1 MGGQFISKIER
12 RLELGVPKSVYKR
25 FLRESIMS
33 RESRMLAGILLVVL
47 PTVMF
52 GGLSLLS
59 FLTRNSPG
67 YTDNPLRHDLFRA
80 GHAHAGVYLVLSL
93 VMLRYVDEAVLSP
106 FWKWIARTGAPIA
119 AILIPAA
126 FFLSVVSPTATLYR
140 RTISR
145 GRRSKPRNWS
155 PSGRKAHGTITHTAA
170 TMSPV
175 PMRTPER
182 KAKWMRQPIRGSEPA

>member
-1 MGGQFISKIER
+1 MPLRLKAFSKVLTEGI
-12 RLELGVPKSVYKR
+12 V
-25 FLRESIMS
+25 S

-67 YTDNPLRHDLFRA
+67 YTDNPLRHDLWRA

-126 FFLSVVSPTATLYR
+126 FFLSVVSPTATEPNGLMNLAYIGALFLAAAVLSLGVGLIR
-140 RTISR
+140 AAQRTD
-145 GRRSKPRNWS
+145 
-155 PSGRKAHGTITHTAA
+155 
-170 TMSPV
+170 
-175 PMRTPER
+175 
-182 KAKWMRQPIRGSEPA
+182 Q